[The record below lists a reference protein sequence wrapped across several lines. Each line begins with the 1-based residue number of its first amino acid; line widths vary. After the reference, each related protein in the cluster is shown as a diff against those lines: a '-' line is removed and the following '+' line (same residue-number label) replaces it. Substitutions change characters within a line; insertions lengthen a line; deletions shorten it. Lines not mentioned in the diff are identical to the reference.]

1 MTVVIKCPK
10 SVTQIGLI
18 NALPLELAVFITIL
32 LVKKV
37 IGFVYLKGHGNLVK
51 TALTILRPVKDKW
64 CVRDQMRSHNADP
77 SVPWKSPQA

>member
-10 SVTQIGLI
+10 IVTPIELI
-18 NALPLELAVFITIL
+18 NAPSLEPNVFITVL

-37 IGFVYLKGHGNLVK
+37 IGFVYLKGHETLVK
-51 TALTILRPVKDKW
+51 TALTILRPVKDTW
-64 CVRDQMRSHNADP
+64 FVRDQMRCHDADP